1 MRNLYKQLREKK
13 ILRDLSFISFGIIIG
28 IITGYIVCLIWVHP
42 IYLQNIIEKANKYSR
57 AITSF
62 ATLFLVIAT
71 IALVKATL
79 KLEEVNKKMWVS
91 QHKPWLYFYVL
102 ESCPIGFINTLNIDL
117 FVKNVGKGPAIKIN
131 FKIEDEKSE
140 EIGEH
145 KYKSLSPS
153 EEIKISDIANI
164 NSTVQLS
171 SSKIRIFSIKYMDL
185 NGIEITQENV
195 DPEILNSTALSI

>member
-1 MRNLYKQLREKK
+1 MIRIIKVEPAISTLLRKK
-13 ILRDLSFISFGIIIG
+13 L
-28 IITGYIVCLIWVHP
+28 P
-42 IYLQNIIEKANKYSR
+42 KYSSS
-57 AITSF
+57 ITSF

-131 FKIEDEKSE
+131 FKIEDEKGE

-145 KYKSLSPS
+145 KYKSLLPS

-164 NSTVQLS
+164 DSTVQLL
-171 SSKIRIFSIKYMDL
+171 SSKIRIFSIKYTDL
-185 NGIEITQENV
+185 NEIEISQENMN
-195 DPEILNSTALSI
+195 PEILESRALYVI

>member
-1 MRNLYKQLREKK
+1 M
-13 ILRDLSFISFGIIIG
+13 
-28 IITGYIVCLIWVHP
+28 
-42 IYLQNIIEKANKYSR
+42 
-57 AITSF
+57 
-62 ATLFLVIAT
+62 
-71 IALVKATL
+71 
-79 KLEEVNKKMWVS
+79 
-91 QHKPWLYFYVL
+91 
-102 ESCPIGFINTLNIDL
+102 

-131 FKIEDEKSE
+131 FKIEDEKGE

-145 KYKSLSPS
+145 KYKSLLPS

-164 NSTVQLS
+164 DSTVQLL